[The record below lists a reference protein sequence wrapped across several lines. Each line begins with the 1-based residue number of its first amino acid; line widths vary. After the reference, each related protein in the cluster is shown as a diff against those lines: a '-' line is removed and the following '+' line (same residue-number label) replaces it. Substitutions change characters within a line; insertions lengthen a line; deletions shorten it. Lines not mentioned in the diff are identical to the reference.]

1 MDTVA
6 LSPFHLAIPVDNLSV
21 AREFYHKVMGFEEG
35 RSSEHWVDFN
45 CFGHQLVIHYQKNIL
60 RNVAHNEV
68 DGKSVPIPHFGV
80 LLEWNQWEKLAERLQ
95 QKKVSFEIEPYVR
108 FKGEVGEQ
116 GTLFFYD
123 PSGNALEFKTFKDMS
138 RIFAK

>member
-1 MDTVA
+1 MSTNS
-6 LSPFHLAIPVDNLSV
+6 LSPFHLAIPVDNLQK
-21 AREFYHKVMGFEEG
+21 ARAFYKDVMGFEEG
-35 RSSEHWVDFN
+35 RSSEEWVDFN
-45 CFGHQLVIHYQKNIL
+45 CFGHQLVIHYQETIV
-60 RNVAHNEV
+60 RNPAHNEV

-80 LLEWNQWEKLAERLQ
+80 LLEWNQWEQLAQRLKA
-95 QKKVSFEIEPYVR
+95 KKVLFEIAPYIR

-123 PSGNALEFKTFKDMS
+123 PCGNALEFKTFRDMS